1 MTRTLLRGGRV
12 FDGTGAPPAEAD
24 VLVEDGRIL
33 EVGTGLDGDEAVD
46 VGGRYLLPGLF
57 DCHTHVTISNI
68 NLLGMLQT
76 PFSYRFFETVRNLA
90 ATLRVGITTVR
101 DAAGA
106 DAGVRQAV
114 ADGLV
119 PGPRLQISVTLLSQT
134 GGHGD
139 GWFRSGQVVS
149 FWPTYPGM
157 PDGLVDGPEAM
168 RRKVRELV
176 RAGADVIKVATSGG
190 VLSPTDDPRHAH
202 FRDDELAALVAE
214 AAAAGRW
221 VMAHAQAS
229 DGIKAAVRAGVRSV
243 EHGIYLDDEAI
254 GLLLDRGAWL
264 VPTLVAPRGVLAAA
278 EAGMAIPDA
287 ARRKAVEVAE
297 AHAASFRRAVAAGVK
312 VAMGTDSGITPHG
325 RNLAELELMAKGG
338 MTPAQVLV
346 ATTSS
351 AAELTGLSGELGT
364 LEPGKRADV
373 VVVDGDPFE
382 LATLGDRI
390 AAVVKDGRLVAG
402 HVLAA
407 TAAAGRRSATG
418 STGGATAAST

>member
-202 FRDDELAALVAE
+202 FRDDELTALVGE

-297 AHAASFRRAVAAGVK
+297 AHADSFRRAVAAGVK

-338 MTPAQVLV
+338 MTPAQVLA

-351 AAELTGLSGELGT
+351 AAELLGLSGELGT

-402 HVLAA
+402 HV
-407 TAAAGRRSATG
+407 
-418 STGGATAAST
+418 

>member
-202 FRDDELAALVAE
+202 FRDDELTALVGE

-297 AHAASFRRAVAAGVK
+297 AHADSFRRAVAAGVK

-338 MTPAQVLV
+338 MTPAQVLA

-351 AAELTGLSGELGT
+351 AAELLGLSGELGT
-364 LEPGKRADV
+364 LEPGRRADV

-402 HVLAA
+402 HV
-407 TAAAGRRSATG
+407 
-418 STGGATAAST
+418 

>member
-1 MTRTLLRGGRV
+1 MTRTLLTGGLV
-12 FDGTGAPPAEAD
+12 FDGTGAPPAEAE
-24 VLVEDGRIL
+24 VLIEGGRIV

-46 VGGRYLLPGLF
+46 VGGRHLLPGLF
-57 DCHTHVTISNI
+57 DCHTHVTLTSVDLMGI
-68 NLLGMLQT
+68 LQA
-76 PFSYRFFETVRNLA
+76 PFSYRFFQTVQNLA
-90 ATLRVGITTVR
+90 ATLRAGITTVR

-106 DAGVRQAV
+106 DAGVKRAV

-139 GWFRSGQVVS
+139 GWFPSGQTLD
-149 FWPTYPGM
+149 FWPVYPGM

-221 VMAHAQAS
+221 VMAHAQGA
-229 DGIKAAVRAGVRSV
+229 DGIKAAVRAGIRSI

-254 GLLLDRGAWL
+254 GLMLDRGAWL

-278 EAGMAIPDA
+278 AAGVAIPEA
-287 ARRKAVEVAE
+287 AQRKAAEVAE
-297 AHAASFRRAVAAGVK
+297 VHADSFRRAVAAGVK
-312 VAMGTDSGITPHG
+312 VAMGTDSGITAHG

-338 MTPAQVLV
+338 MGPAEVLA
-346 ATTSS
+346 ATTSG
-351 AAELTGLSGELGT
+351 AAELLGVAGELGT
-364 LEPGKRADV
+364 LEAGKRADV

-382 LATLGDRI
+382 LATLGDRV
-390 AAVVKDGRLVAG
+390 AAVIQDGRLVAG
-402 HVLAA
+402 HL
-407 TAAAGRRSATG
+407 
-418 STGGATAAST
+418 